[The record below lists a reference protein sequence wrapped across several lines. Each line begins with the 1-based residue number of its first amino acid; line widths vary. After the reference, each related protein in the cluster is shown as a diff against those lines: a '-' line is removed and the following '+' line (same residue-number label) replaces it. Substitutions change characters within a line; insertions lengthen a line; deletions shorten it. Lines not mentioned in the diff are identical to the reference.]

1 MTVPHSA
8 VTTGRYYNRL
18 EVKHSSYSECLL
30 EPTDTEENKTPD
42 KKVPDRNVGEE
53 AESKLGSLLN
63 RLRGAK
69 ENSDKENSAKENSAK
84 KESPRSGISHQL
96 GSSPKAI
103 SESSDEESKV
113 VTARGTEDGLVL
125 RIDGKSPWEAIIGE
139 LDAFLG
145 SRRRFLEGGEVSIEW
160 LERLPTPEQS
170 FELEQYLREGFGVEV
185 VSRRRRPAFTTI
197 VDRSQTR
204 SKNERLSQIGSPASQ
219 INSSSANSPT
229 NNSQDAADILA
240 SEFDLGPS
248 GKSVTAS
255 GNAGGESLN
264 IDSLNTDLDEDS
276 DFGSEFG
283 AMFGKPAEAGKNS
296 GRSVSANTN
305 STGANLS
312 GANLKTT
319 SEDRISSSRNA
330 GASDRNA
337 RVERVLKDT
346 IEILEDPTGPSYLRR
361 VSKLLGED
369 LIYEEDANAKI
380 VFGHF
385 RSGQRLETPYS
396 LIVIG
401 DVNPGADLIAGGDIF
416 VLGSLRGT
424 AHAAAY
430 DDEALDRVVMAL
442 SMQPVQLRIGS
453 ILSRGNGAAGK
464 GPEVARIENRRIV
477 VEVFN
482 SRINLRKKGAS

>member
-1 MTVPHSA
+1 M
-8 VTTGRYYNRL
+8 
-18 EVKHSSYSECLL
+18 
-30 EPTDTEENKTPD
+30 EPTDTEDTNKITG
-42 KKVPDRNVGEE
+42 KKPGEE
-53 AESKLGSLLN
+53 TESKLGSLLS
-63 RLRGAK
+63 RLRGSK
-69 ENSDKENSAKENSAK
+69 DGGRDERSAS
-84 KESPRSGISHQL
+84 SS
-96 GSSPKAI
+96 SSP
-103 SESSDEESKV
+103 SSSSPSSSAPSSYGRALLSDSLDEESKV

-125 RIDGKSPWEAIIGE
+125 RIDGKSPWETIIAE
-139 LDAFLG
+139 LDSFLG

-197 VDRSQTR
+197 VDRSASR
-204 SKNERLSQIGSPASQ
+204 SAKLNSVTPLAGVTNTGAESGVSYAENAGSESVQERVESPRSGADTRLSRGARIDSMEQSR
-219 INSSSANSPT
+219 
-229 NNSQDAADILA
+229 QDEHLENELDIL
-240 SEFDLGPS
+240 E
-248 GKSVTAS
+248 
-255 GNAGGESLN
+255 
-264 IDSLNTDLDEDS
+264 
-276 DFGSEFG
+276 
-283 AMFGKPAEAGKNS
+283 
-296 GRSVSANTN
+296 GRVPQSP
-305 STGANLS
+305 
-312 GANLKTT
+312 
-319 SEDRISSSRNA
+319 SSR
-330 GASDRNA
+330 GSRSS

-346 IEILEDPTGPSYLRR
+346 IEILEDPAGPSYLRR

-396 LIVIG
+396 LVVIG

-430 DDEALDRVVMAL
+430 DDEALDRVVVAL

-464 GPEVARIENRRIV
+464 GPEVARIENRRII
-477 VEVFN
+477 VEAFT
-482 SRINLRKKGAS
+482 SKLNLRKKGA